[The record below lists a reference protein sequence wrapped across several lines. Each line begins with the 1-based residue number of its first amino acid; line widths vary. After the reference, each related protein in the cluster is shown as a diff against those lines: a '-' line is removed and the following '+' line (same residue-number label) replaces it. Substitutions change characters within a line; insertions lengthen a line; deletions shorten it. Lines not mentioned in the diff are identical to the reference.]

1 MSTGLGLRRR
11 RRGYARNRQG
21 PAGDRQGYGRRRRYG
36 RTRRYGRPYSR
47 RRNGSG
53 SGHGRAGSFSALNLF
68 ARLGF
73 VARGIAYIVIGAI
86 AVMVAFGFARHE
98 PDGAGAIE
106 AIAAKPFGY
115 LLLWVLVIGFL
126 GLAVWRFVQA
136 AVRRLNLTEGHRVRA
151 FVYGVGYAIAFFA
164 TLMFV
169 VHGTKPAA
177 GDTSARDFT
186 AQALSL
192 DGGRVI
198 VAFAGIALVVIGVVM
213 AVRGFGAEFTRH
225 LRMGWMSRGT
235 QDAVVR
241 LGQAGYVARA
251 MVIAGIG
258 IAALDA
264 AITYDPAKAKGV
276 DGVLRSFAQSPI
288 GPWLLI
294 LVALGLIAFGILSFF
309 EAKWRRTLGGVPV

>member
-1 MSTGLGLRRR
+1 MSVRVGSRRR
-11 RRGYARNRQG
+11 TG
-21 PAGDRQGYGRRRRYG
+21 GYGRSRPGDGRR
-36 RTRRYGRPYSR
+36 RRYGRPYSR
-47 RRNGSG
+47 RRNGGSG
-53 SGHGRAGSFSALNLF
+53 SRTAGGSGALNTF

-73 VARGIAYIVIGAI
+73 VARGITYIVIGVI
-86 AVMVAFGFARHE
+86 AVMVALGVARHE
-98 PDGAGAIE
+98 PDTAGAIE
-106 AIAAKPFGY
+106 AIATKPFGY
-115 LLLWVLVIGFL
+115 LLLWILVIGFL

-151 FVYGVGYAIAFFA
+151 LVYGIGYAIAFLS

-169 VHGTKPAA
+169 LHGTKPAA
-177 GDTSARDFT
+177 GDSSARDYT
-186 AQALSL
+186 AHVLSL

-198 VAFAGIALVVIGVVM
+198 VAVAGIVLVALGIVM

-251 MVIAGIG
+251 MVGIG

-264 AITYDPAKAKGV
+264 AITYDAAKAKGI
-276 DGVLRSFAQSPI
+276 DGVLRSFAQSPF

-294 LVALGLIAFGILSFF
+294 LVALGLIAFGILSFA
-309 EAKWRRTLGGVPV
+309 EAKWRRTVGGVPV